1 MCWKGLTA
9 PQRTWASGGS
19 HRVEGSR
26 ADGLKPRRRWPFQ
39 PRRRPKEASAAIG
52 LPERPSWQ
60 KRTTG
65 FPQRRPAEQP
75 GERVAS
81 PCQTGKLFGIFL
93 RDDARVAVGGAFVRT
108 LFVPIHLRNQGHGT
122 KLMQA
127 VEAEAKACGCRQ
139 ILLETYDFQAP
150 QFYLKLGFEVRARV
164 PDHIQGHD
172 MFVMAK
178 HLVSL

>member
-1 MCWKGLTA
+1 MRRREFIAGLCDCSRKATAMSSSLSLRELTA
-9 PQRTWASGGS
+9 EAEPSPDDIRHLEDSIYAFNVRATGISG
-19 HRVEGSR
+19 
-26 ADGLKPRRRWPFQ
+26 
-39 PRRRPKEASAAIG
+39 
-52 LPERPSWQ
+52 
-60 KRTTG
+60 
-65 FPQRRPAEQP
+65 
-75 GERVAS
+75 
-81 PCQTGKLFGIFL
+81 GKLFGIFL
-93 RDDARVAVGGAFVRT
+93 RDDARVAVGGAFAWTWAGTCSVRI

-127 VEAEAKACGCRQ
+127 VEAEARACGCRQ